1 MRWRTLFPAVG
12 LLAAC
17 SGQPPRQAVERAEAS
32 HPAVQQMAQKP
43 ALKRG
48 GGFYQDDGPG
58 ENPPDNLDAIP
69 NAEPKIEPLNKFA
82 NRPYSVL
89 GRDYVPMTHLSH
101 YKASGIASWYG
112 RKFNG
117 QKTSTSETYDM
128 YGMSAAHPTLPI
140 PSYARVTNPANGKSI
155 VVRVNDR
162 GPFLNG
168 RLIDL
173 SYTAAAKLGIVGN
186 GSAQVEVESILPGET
201 PLATKPEPD
210 PIERIASASEL
221 PAAEPAPLPE
231 MLDARGV
238 YLQLGAF
245 GNPDNAENLKS
256 RLGRELADLAD
267 KLVISSRGGI
277 YRVNLG
283 PWRDH
288 AEAQRIALR
297 MRETFEL
304 KPVMVRQ

>member
-1 MRWRTLFPAVG
+1 MDRRWLILFPAVG

-17 SGQPPRQAVERAEAS
+17 GSQPPRQAVEHAEAS
-32 HPAVQQMAQKP
+32 PVPARQAAQKP

-58 ENPPDNLDAIP
+58 ENPPPNVDAIP
-69 NAEPKIEPLNKFA
+69 DAEPKIEPLNRFA
-82 NRPYSVL
+82 NKPYSVL
-89 GRDYVPMTHLSH
+89 GRDYVPMTRLSH
-101 YKASGIASWYG
+101 YKARGMASWYG

-117 QKTSTSETYDM
+117 QKTSTSEIYDM

-140 PSYARVTNPANGKSI
+140 PSYARVTNPANGKSV

-173 SYTAAAKLGIVGN
+173 SFTAAAKLGIIGN
-186 GSAQVEVESILPGET
+186 GSALVEVESVLPGE
-201 PLATKPEPD
+201 PQLAARPEPD
-210 PIERIASASEL
+210 PIELFASMPE
-221 PAAEPAPLPE
+221 PPAPLPE
-231 MLDARGV
+231 MHDARGV

-245 GNPDNAENLKS
+245 GNPDNAENFKT
-256 RLGRELADLAD
+256 RLGRELAGLAG
-267 KLVISSRGGI
+267 KLFISSRGGI
-277 YRVNLG
+277 YRVTLG

-288 AEAQRIALR
+288 AEAQSIALR
-297 MRETFEL
+297 MRESFEL
-304 KPVMVRQ
+304 RPVMVSQ

>member
-1 MRWRTLFPAVG
+1 MNRPWQWLFPALC

-17 SGQPPRQAVERAEAS
+17 SSQAPRHEIERARAT
-32 HPAVQQMAQKP
+32 PPVAQQEAQKP

-58 ENPPDNLDAIP
+58 ENPPQNLDVIP
-69 NAEPKIEPLNKFA
+69 DAQPKLEPLSKFA

-89 GRDYVPMTHLSH
+89 GRDYLPMTRLSH
-101 YKASGIASWYG
+101 YQARGMASWYG
-112 RKFNG
+112 RKYNG
-117 QKTSTSETYDM
+117 QKTSNGETYDM
-128 YGMSAAHPTLPI
+128 YAMSAAHPTLPI
-140 PSYARVTNPANGKSI
+140 PSYVRVSNPVNGKSV

-162 GPFLNG
+162 GPFLGG

-173 SYTAAAKLGIVGN
+173 SFTAAAKLGILGN
-186 GSAQVEVESILPGET
+186 GSALVDVASVFPGEAQPT
-201 PLATKPEPD
+201 AKPEAD
-210 PIERIASASEL
+210 PIEQIASL
-221 PAAEPAPLPE
+221 PEPSPPAPLPE
-231 MLDARGV
+231 LQDAHGV

-245 GNPDNAENLKS
+245 SNPDNAENLKS
-256 RLGRELADLAD
+256 RLGRELGDLAD

-277 YRVNLG
+277 YRLNIG

-288 AEAQRIALR
+288 VEAQKIALR
-297 MRETFEL
+297 MQETFEL

>member
-1 MRWRTLFPAVG
+1 MKRLSLLVC

-17 SGQPPRQAVERAEAS
+17 SSQAPRQAVER
-32 HPAVQQMAQKP
+32 PAVAQKP
-43 ALKRG
+43 ALKHG

-58 ENPPDNLDAIP
+58 ENAPQNLDAIP
-69 NAEPKIEPLNKFA
+69 DAKPRVEPLNRFA

-89 GRDYVPMTHLSH
+89 GRDYVPMTRLSH
-101 YKASGIASWYG
+101 YKARGMASWYG
-112 RKFNG
+112 RKFHG

-140 PSYARVTNPANGKSI
+140 PSYARVTNPANGKSV

-173 SYTAAAKLGIVGN
+173 SYTAAAKLGIIGN
-186 GSAQVEVESILPGET
+186 GSGLVEVESVLPGESQI
-201 PLATKPEPD
+201 AAKIEAD
-210 PIERIASASEL
+210 PIERIASASL
-221 PAAEPAPLPE
+221 PPSPAPLPE
-231 MLDARGV
+231 FFEARGI

-283 PWRDH
+283 PWKDH
-288 AEAQRIALR
+288 AEAQNIVLR
-297 MRETFEL
+297 MRDSLEL
-304 KPVMVRQ
+304 KPVMVSQ